1 MSTNVLPISRK
12 AYSGFI
18 QRIRQVYSFDPDRTE
33 AMENALRLYLDN
45 DSAYSLAFSEAD
57 RHAFEFLRHDIDT
70 AIDRSRRAR
79 ERARLRKE
87 AKAQATS
94 VAEDSKPATA
104 SNQETPKA
112 DNSSLENIKLPEGA
126 IVIPVVTPDR
136 LRTDSNG
143 CIVIDSD
150 ETDPIYDGPVEVR
163 IDPSGCQPYS
173 YSLKYPA
180 PAPTPA
186 PATVSSAGTR
196 SQRRAEERR
205 AKKDLLAAMRRIR
218 NIR

>member
-1 MSTNVLPISRK
+1 MNTNTLPISRK
-12 AYSGFI
+12 AYTGFI
-18 QRIRQVYSFDPDRTE
+18 QRIRQVYSFDPDKTT
-33 AMENALRLYLDN
+33 AMENALRLYLNNDN
-45 DSAYSLAFSEAD
+45 SYQLSIPETD

-70 AIDRSRRAR
+70 AIERSRRAR
-79 ERARLRKE
+79 ERARQRKE
-87 AKAQATS
+87 AKASAITNDQSTS
-94 VAEDSKPATA
+94 VESTPAPA
-104 SNQETPKA
+104 NNQETPNT
-112 DNSSLENIKLPEGA
+112 DNPSLENIK
-126 IVIPVVTPDR
+126 IPVVTPDR

-150 ETDPIYDGPVEVR
+150 ETDPTYNGPVEVR

-180 PAPTPA
+180 QTPA
-186 PATVSSAGTR
+186 PASPSGTR

-218 NIR
+218 NGFNQ